1 MHLIA
6 VGQILIYLLP
16 LHLLL
21 ADSFTYT
28 GIKMHCLNSTILTL
42 SSETLQF
49 SFYGN
54 SQPPGASLYW
64 LIFSPL
70 LYTES
75 ITSKHNRIYICTQT
89 NRKLLVLS

>member
-28 GIKMHCLNSTILTL
+28 GMKMHCLNSTILTL
-42 SSETLQF
+42 SSWRVRKYLLKPC
-49 SFYGN
+49 SFPSMVVAN
-54 SQPPGASLYW
+54 LLEP
-64 LIFSPL
+64 
-70 LYTES
+70 LYTGLFFL
-75 ITSKHNRIYICTQT
+75 HYYIL
-89 NRKLLVLS
+89 N